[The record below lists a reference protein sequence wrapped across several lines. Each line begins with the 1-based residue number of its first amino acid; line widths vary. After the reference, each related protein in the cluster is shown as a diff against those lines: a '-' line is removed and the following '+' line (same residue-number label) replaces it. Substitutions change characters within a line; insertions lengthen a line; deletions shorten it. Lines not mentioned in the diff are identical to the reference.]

1 MKSILMKKKSVY
13 CALALLVLA
22 SLGTAQSESAAEKVF
37 VKAKE
42 VVLVATGSSE
52 PEKKTAEIL
61 RKRLQKRSEV
71 ASNVVDGN
79 AVPEGGDLRI
89 AIGVL
94 AEDVYLRGLVDS
106 LGAKLPTLPNSNTVH
121 PESFVVKS
129 GEIDGHKCVVIAGA
143 DTRGALYGVG
153 AFLRAITFLSGE
165 IVVPEFDLVDK
176 PAFGLRGGTAT
187 GPGSRSEEFGNLRPQ
202 THEEYLERMEELLL
216 VGANTIG
223 GELDLVRT
231 YGMQSYF
238 GRKSNELPGGFPPEW
253 GAPGDR
259 SGRYVCPSIPEAKRA
274 LLEAFDRWFREV
286 PYYEI
291 YATKSGDPGGC
302 RCDRCMPW
310 GATYIQLT
318 HEIADI
324 LHKYHPKTKVIATNQ
339 DLTNEGNL
347 AIFGYLNTRDSSWLH
362 AIRYGPGA
370 DEMQTYIRGPV
381 NPRWF
386 EYEGF
391 GPLGNYLKYMHR
403 ELPRTTTILGFTD
416 VTHWMQSQYGVE
428 KPDVALAAVYDRRS
442 WNARPRAFHRVSRD
456 ILRYMDGDLYYSEGQ
471 HDEFNKWFWHR
482 LLWNPHLEAE
492 QITREYCRYFF
503 GQEAVDEMTEAIFLM
518 EETLEKPVLG
528 NSGIVRAVDLLRLA
542 GKKIPENLLKDDYRW
557 RIISQKALMDRYI
570 QLQLER
576 GAQLKEKAGALLAK
590 VEKSNAPRKEIE
602 QALKILN
609 EPLETPEMA
618 AILKEAQERGE
629 ESNDLVGYREAAMF
643 IAPTMDLTEA
653 GWWKKTLEEALASG
667 EDDRLRNTARM
678 ILRYEDPGEGGFYEN
693 LGWPSDSPH
702 LVHGETLWGFDQFPG
717 PAKRSHYN
725 LGYARGQSGR
735 GLTFAYDGLDTDS
748 EYVVRLSVKGRQRP
762 GAEEFQQGLEA
773 DGQVI
778 TDAFPVSLTEIGYH
792 EFALPKEA
800 TQDGRVEIA
809 LTSPSAERPY
819 TVANEIWLMRKDSM
833 PWTSEN
839 GKPTE

>member
-1 MKSILMKKKSVY
+1 MKSNIANRKSLY
-13 CALALLVLA
+13 CALALLVFVPL
-22 SLGTAQSESAAEKVF
+22 STSQSEPSPGKVF
-37 VKAKE
+37 VGARE

-52 PEKKTAEIL
+52 PEKKGVEL
-61 RKRLQKRSEV
+61 LKKRLQRRSEI
-71 ASNVVDGN
+71 AISLANEN
-79 AVPEGGDLRI
+79 KIPESGDLLI

-94 AEDVYLRGLVDS
+94 DEEGYLKETAS
-106 LGAKLPTLPNSNTVH
+106 SIGATLPTLPNTDSVH
-121 PESFVVKS
+121 PESFAVKS
-129 GEIDGHKCVVIAGA
+129 GTVDGRKCVVIAGRDA
-143 DTRGALYGVG
+143 RGVLYGIG
-153 AFLRAITFLSGE
+153 AFLRALTYLPNE
-165 IVVPEFDLVDK
+165 ILVPEMDIAEK
-176 PAFGLRGGTAT
+176 PAFGLRGGTPT
-187 GPGSRSEEFGNLRPQ
+187 GPGSRSEEFANLRPQ
-202 THEEYLERMEELLL
+202 TDADFLERMEDLIL

-223 GELDLVRT
+223 GDLDLVRS

-238 GRKSNELPGGFPPEW
+238 GRKSNELPPGFPPEW
-253 GAPGDR
+253 AAPDDR
-259 SGRYVCPSIPEAKRA
+259 SGRYVCPSIPEARRA
-274 LLEAFDRWFREV
+274 LMEEFDKWFRER
-286 PYYEI
+286 PFYEI

-302 RCDRCMPW
+302 HCDLCMPW

-324 LHKYHPKTKVIATNQ
+324 LHKYHPQTKVIATNQ

-347 AIFGYLNTRDSSWLH
+347 AIFDYLNKHDASWLY
-362 AIRYGPGA
+362 ALRYGPGA

-403 ELPRTTTILGFTD
+403 ELPTTTTIVGFTD
-416 VTHWMQSQYGVE
+416 VTHWMQAQYGVE

-456 ILRYMDGDLYYSEGQ
+456 IFRYMDGDLYYSEGQ

-492 QITREYCRYFF
+492 EITREYCRYFF
-503 GQEAVDEMTEAIFLM
+503 GPDAVEEMTEAIFLM
-518 EETLEKPVLG
+518 EGTLEKPVLG
-528 NSGIVRAVDLLRLA
+528 NAGIVRAVELLRSA
-542 GKKIPENLLKDDYRW
+542 GKKIPENLLKDDCRW

-590 VEKSNAPRKEIE
+590 VEESNAPRKEME
-602 QALKILN
+602 QALKVLQ
-609 EPLETPEMA
+609 EPMETPEMA
-618 AILKEAQERGE
+618 AILKEAKERGE

-643 IAPTMDLTEA
+643 VAPTMDLTEA
-653 GWWKKTLEEALASG
+653 GWWKKTLEEALAA
-667 EDDRLRNTARM
+667 EDDARIRNAAKM
-678 ILRYEDPGEGGFYEN
+678 VLRYEDPGEGGFYES

-725 LGYARGQSGR
+725 LGYARGRSGR
-735 GLTFAYDGLDTDS
+735 GLTFAYEGLDTDA

-762 GAEEFQQGLEA
+762 GAEEFDQGLEA

-778 TDAFPVSLTEIGYH
+778 TDGFRVSLAEMGYH
-792 EFALPKEA
+792 EFPLPKEA
-800 TQDGRVEIA
+800 TQDGEVVIA
-809 LTSPSAERPY
+809 LTSASAERPY

-833 PWTSEN
+833 PWTSET
-839 GKPTE
+839 GKLTE